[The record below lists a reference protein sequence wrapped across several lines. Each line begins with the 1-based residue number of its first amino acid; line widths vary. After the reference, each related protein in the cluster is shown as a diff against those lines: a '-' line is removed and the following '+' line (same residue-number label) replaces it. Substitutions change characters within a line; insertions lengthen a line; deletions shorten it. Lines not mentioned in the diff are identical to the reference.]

1 MSGQSNLDNQAGSLR
16 LNERAAALVDAM
28 AGDAERLRISVSTL
42 QGGARFVDC
51 GIEAPGGHEAG
62 RFMAEVCLGGAGSVA
77 FSPFE
82 QEGLRLPG
90 VQVFTDHPALA
101 CLGSQYAGWA
111 VKSEGYFAMGSG
123 PLRAI
128 ARVEEALYTRLGYGE
143 PASGPGVLVLET
155 RTRPSAAVA
164 EWLAAKS
171 GVSVDRLTLVAA
183 PTATPAAGVQISARV
198 VETAMHKLL
207 ELGFDVAKVQTGF
220 GLAPI
225 APVAKSDMRAIG
237 RTNDCVL
244 YGGFVHL
251 TVDAED
257 DELAVLVPKVPSSAS
272 RDYGTPF
279 YDVFKRYDFDFYK
292 VDPHLFSPAQ
302 VTFTNRRT
310 GRSFEAGQM
319 NAAVL
324 RQSLLS

>member
-1 MSGQSNLDNQAGSLR
+1 MN
-16 LNERAAALVDAM
+16 LNERGAVLADSMAKDAA
-28 AGDAERLRISVSTL
+28 RLRIAVSTL
-42 QGGARFVDC
+42 EGGARVLDC

-62 RFMAEVCLGGAGSVA
+62 RLMAEVCLGGAGTVS
-77 FSPFE
+77 FSPFDLD
-82 QEGLRLPG
+82 GLRLPG
-90 VQVFTDHPALA
+90 VQVSTDHPALA

-111 VKSEGYFAMGSG
+111 VKPEGYFAMGSG

-128 ARVEEALYTRLGYGE
+128 ARVEEPLYARLGYGE
-143 PASGPGVLVLET
+143 PASGRGVLVLET
-155 RTRPSAAVA
+155 RTSPGPNVAA
-164 EWLAAKS
+164 WLAAKS
-171 GVSVDRLTLVAA
+171 GVPTDRLTLLAA

-207 ELGFDVAKVQTGF
+207 ELGFDVTKVRTGF
-220 GLAPI
+220 GTAPI
-225 APVAKSDMRAIG
+225 APVAKSDLRAIG
-237 RTNDCVL
+237 RTNDCIL

-257 DELAVLVPKVPSSAS
+257 DDLAALVPRVPSSAS

-279 YDVFKRYDFDFYK
+279 HDVFKRYDGDFYK
-292 VDPHLFSPAQ
+292 VDPLLFSPAQ
-302 VTFTNRRT
+302 VTLTNLRS
-310 GRSFEAGQM
+310 GRSFEAGRL

>member
-1 MSGQSNLDNQAGSLR
+1 MSDDRPTLDRLG
-16 LNERAAALVDAM
+16 LNERAAALTDAM
-28 AGDAERLRISVSTL
+28 ARDAARLRIAVSTL
-42 QGGARFVDC
+42 EGGTRLIDC
-51 GIEAPGGHEAG
+51 GIAAPGGHEAG
-62 RFMAEVCLGGAGSVA
+62 RLMAEVCLGGAGAVA
-77 FSPFE
+77 MSPFE
-82 QEGLRLPG
+82 LEGLRLPG
-90 VQVFTDHPALA
+90 VLVSTDHPALA

-111 VKSEGYFAMGSG
+111 VKPEGYFAMGSG

-128 ARVEEALYTRLGYGE
+128 ARVEEALYARLGYGE
-143 PASGPGVLVLET
+143 PAAGSGVLVLET
-155 RTRPSAAVA
+155 RTSPGPAVA
-164 EWLAAKS
+164 QWLATKS
-171 GVSVDRLTLVAA
+171 GVSADRLTLLAA

-207 ELGFDVAKVQTGF
+207 ELGFDVHKVRTGF
-220 GLAPI
+220 GTAPV

-257 DELAVLVPKVPSSAS
+257 DELAALVPKLPSSAS
-272 RDYGTPF
+272 PDYGTPF
-279 YDVFKRYDFDFYK
+279 YDVFKRYDGDFYK

-302 VTFTNRRT
+302 VTLTNLRS
-310 GRSFEAGQM
+310 GRSFEAGRL